1 MGTPK
6 QEITLE
12 EISQRKEELLKD
24 IRQQKELMKA
34 TASDLF
40 APVKPTSKTNAIMHS
55 INSGM
60 GILDG
65 VMLGMK
71 VIKRIRKAFQK

>member
-1 MGTPK
+1 METPK

-12 EISQRKEELLKD
+12 EISQRKEKLLKD
-24 IRQQKELMKA
+24 IRQQKEQMKA

-40 APVKPTSKTNAIMHS
+40 APVKPTSKAGAIMHS

-60 GILDG
+60 AVFDG
-65 VMLGMK
+65 VILGMK
-71 VIKRIRKAFQK
+71 VIKRIRKAFRK

>member
-1 MGTPK
+1 METPK

-12 EISQRKEELLKD
+12 EISLRKENVLKE

-34 TASDLF
+34 TASELF
-40 APVKPTSKTNAIMHS
+40 APVRPASKANAIMHS

-60 GILDG
+60 AVFDG
-65 VMLGMK
+65 VILGMR